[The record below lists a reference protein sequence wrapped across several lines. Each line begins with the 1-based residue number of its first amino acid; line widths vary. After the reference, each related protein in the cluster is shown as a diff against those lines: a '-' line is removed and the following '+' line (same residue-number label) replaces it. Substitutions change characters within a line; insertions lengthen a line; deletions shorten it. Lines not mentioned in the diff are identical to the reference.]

1 MERAMK
7 AILTIAVG
15 QAFHD
20 IAALTHPAMAAYAR
34 RTNADF
40 ISLNTDAAEPH
51 FQKARIAE
59 FLKIYDR
66 ILYLDTDIVV
76 NDGCPDL
83 FAIVPEDRFGAW
95 FPNPMFPGRFADR
108 IRLVQQVLGDIGWV
122 DNYFNSGVMLVSPA
136 HAAAFDNLG
145 EYRDDFFEQ
154 TLLNYRVRQDRYPT
168 KDIGFRWNHTGAVVS
183 PSRLQSHFIHY
194 AGSAHMPGVDL
205 IDQIRADLKALGRL

>member
-1 MERAMK
+1 MRV
-7 AILTIAVG
+7 ILTIAVG

-40 ISLNTDAAEPH
+40 IALNTDATEPH
-51 FQKARIAE
+51 LQKARIAE
-59 FLKIYDR
+59 FLQLYDR

-83 FAIVPEDRFGAW
+83 FDIVPEDTFGAW

-108 IRLVQQVLGDIGWV
+108 IRRVQQVLGDIGWV
-122 DNYFNSGVMLVSPA
+122 DNYFNSGVMVVSRA
-136 HAAAFDNLG
+136 HAAAFENLS

-154 TLLNYRVRQDRYPT
+154 TLLNYRVRKRRYAT
-168 KDIGFRWNHTGAVVS
+168 KDIGFRWNHTGAVD
-183 PSRLQSHFIHY
+183 PSQRLHSHFIHY

-205 IDQIRADLKALGRL
+205 IDQIRADLKTLGRL